1 MAELSAAVIALVE
14 GPNNAHLATIMP
26 DGSPHSVPVW
36 VGMEGGHLAIQT
48 SPGSRKARNIA
59 RDPRVALSVTLRDQP
74 FTMAAI
80 RGRVIDRLDGEDAW
94 SIIDRLSIKYTGSP
108 YPQRSDRVVFLIDAE
123 YASSIGY

>member
-1 MAELSAAVIALVE
+1 VIALVE